1 MSDPLSLELGRWV
14 CRTAFDDLPA
24 DVVEATKNRV
34 LDVIGLSLAGAQTAF
49 GRSVLD
55 AATALSPPGPSRVF
69 GTGQRLGVTTAAFV
83 NGAWSQALEY
93 DDTHNESI
101 VHMSSPSVAAALA
114 LADYRSTGRLD
125 PDTTVEDGHDGGKHG
140 AAAGGDPNNAR
151 EAELKSGA
159 ASGVRRI
166 QRAVSGR
173 DLITAIAIGNE
184 ISCRVGSVSPGQFH
198 RLGFHPSGLFAPFG
212 VSYLAGKLLD
222 LDADQLAQ
230 AAGICGS
237 FAAGIL
243 ECWVDGTQPKFLHP
257 GWAAQSGITSA
268 FLGRAGTTGPAAVFE
283 GRFGLFSSHLQ
294 DPQVARDFRRITQE
308 LGTRWD
314 SRRASF
320 KPFPAAHVLHP
331 YLDALL
337 RLRVKH
343 GIRPADV
350 ERIDC
355 PVAAFIVPI
364 VCEPVAEKTAPASD
378 SHGRVSLQYTLAEAL
393 TLGELG
399 KTAYRET
406 SLTNPEI
413 LALSRRVHYAVDPSY
428 PGPGHFKGE
437 VRITL
442 KDGRTM
448 FEVEEFNRGSFENP
462 MTDAELRG
470 KFDDNSSEY
479 LSASA
484 RDRLVGEIR
493 RLDLLPDASVLVG
506 LAISSTA
513 TSA

>member
-1 MSDPLSLELGRWV
+1 MTQPYSLELGLWAS
-14 CRTAFDDLPA
+14 RTTYDDLPA
-24 DVVEATKNRV
+24 DVVEATKLRV
-34 LDVIGLSLAGAQTAF
+34 LDVIGLALAGAETPF
-49 GRSVLD
+49 GHSVRE
-55 AATALSPPGPSRVF
+55 ATVAMSPAGPCHIV
-69 GTGQRLGVTTAAFV
+69 GTGEAVGVTAASFA
-83 NGAWSQALEY
+83 NGSFSQAMEY

-114 LADYRSTGRLD
+114 LAELGSTAARPKPDPTYSDDEPLVRSSRDAGHGGEPAGVGSGFSR
-125 PDTTVEDGHDGGKHG
+125 TVSE
-140 AAAGGDPNNAR
+140 
-151 EAELKSGA
+151 
-159 ASGVRRI
+159 I
-166 QRAVSGR
+166 SGR

-198 RLGFHPSGLFAPFG
+198 KLGFHPSGLFAPFG
-212 VSYLAGKLLD
+212 VTYLAARLLG
-222 LDADQLAQ
+222 LDAAAMAR

-257 GWAAQSGITSA
+257 GWAAQSGITAA

-283 GRFGLFSSHLQ
+283 GRFGLFASHLQ
-294 DPQVARDFRRITQE
+294 DPMVRRDFGRITND

-337 RLRVKH
+337 RLRSRH
-343 GIRPADV
+343 GIAAADV

-364 VCEPVAEKTAPASD
+364 VCEPIAEKVAPASD

-393 TLGELG
+393 VLGELG
-399 KTAYRET
+399 KGAYHEE
-406 SLTNPEI
+406 SLRNPLI
-413 LALSRRVHYAVDPSY
+413 LALARRVQYRVDSSY

-437 VRITL
+437 VVITL
-442 KDGRTM
+442 KSGQVLTD
-448 FEVEEFNRGSFENP
+448 VEEFNRGSFENP
-462 MTDAELRG
+462 MTVEELRR
-470 KFDDNSSEY
+470 KFDENASGFLSSD
-479 LSASA
+479 A
-484 RDRLVGEIR
+484 RR
-493 RLDLLPDASVLVG
+493 RLAAQIHQLDRLPDASVLLG
-506 LAISSTA
+506 LAIGGA
-513 TSA
+513 NA